1 MDMSLRIRIYTF
13 LFGNLV
19 GYDMLGNH
27 YYQRKSNNNRAAN
40 NGRSERWVVYN
51 GVIEAS
57 FIPPMWHSWLH
68 HNTDD
73 FPSDGLTKPNKKKI
87 EAARSR
93 VSKKYFPPGHMSLD
107 KKRTQKKRNYQSWSP
122 EA

>member
-27 YYQRKSNNNRAAN
+27 Y
-40 NGRSERWVVYN
+40 YN

>member
-1 MDMSLRIRIYTF
+1 MSLRTWIYTF

-19 GYDMLGNH
+19 GYDMLGNR
-27 YYQRKSNNNRAAN
+27 YYQRKSNNRTAN

-73 FPSDGLTKPNKKKI
+73 FPPDGLTKPNKKEI

-93 VSKKYFPPGHMSLD
+93 VGKKYFPPGHMSLD
-107 KKRTQKKRNYQSWSP
+107 KKRAQKKRHYQSWSP